1 MREELVRLKNDIDTL
16 IANLESNDF
25 FTPGDDLIIGSSTSE
40 VLGHHIG
47 KNSSIEV
54 AEILFEAF
62 LEAAEKHD
70 VNLMFQG
77 CEHIN
82 RAVTMEYETAQ
93 SKGCRPVNVIPH
105 SQAGGSLSEYAYKHL
120 RHPVVVEYVEAD
132 KGVDIGQTL
141 IGMHLRHVAV
151 PLRTEQKQV
160 GNANVTVA
168 FTRPKLIGG
177 PRARY

>member
-1 MREELVRLKNDIDTL
+1 MRGEFVRLKNDIDTL
-16 IANLESNDF
+16 IEHLESNDF
-25 FTPGDDLIIGSSTSE
+25 FSPGDDLIIGSSTSE

-62 LEAAEKHD
+62 LEAAKEHD
-70 VNLMFQG
+70 INLMFQG

-82 RAVTMEYETAQ
+82 RAVTMEYETAR
-93 SKGCRPVNVIPH
+93 SNGYSPVNVVPH
-105 SQAGGSLSEYAYKHL
+105 SRAGGSLSEYAYEHL
-120 RHPVVVEYVEAD
+120 EYPVVVEHVEAD
-132 KGVDIGQTL
+132 RGVDIGQTL
-141 IGMHLRHVAV
+141 IGMHLCHVAV
-151 PLRTEQKQV
+151 PLRTEQKHV